1 MNKWGIWKYRNK
13 RGEIDPGV
21 TQEHLSGVSKA
32 ASNQL
37 RQIFCLAV
45 WGLCELLC
53 LYWSCYCSP
62 AVKWQMDVSIL
73 RDLWLLAD
81 SCFQN
86 SCIIELSLVLQEGR
100 KTKMGG
106 KKSNKW
112 NIWCQSVLWN
122 HQKYISIF
130 FLNTD
135 YFFSEGELLAFGLFM
150 WGSNMFSTCIWSP
163 LTEIKT

>member
-1 MNKWGIWKYRNK
+1 MNKWGIWKHRNK
-13 RGEIDPGV
+13 KGEIDPGV

-45 WGLCELLC
+45 WRLCELLC

-86 SCIIELSLVLQEGR
+86 SCIIELALVLQEGR
-100 KTKMGG
+100 KTKMG
-106 KKSNKW
+106 KKKATNETYGASLYCEIIK
-112 NIWCQSVLWN
+112 
-122 HQKYISIF
+122 SIF
-130 FLNTD
+130 LSSFWRPVFFLWRGAIG
-135 YFFSEGELLAFGLFM
+135 FWFISGRM
-150 WGSNMFSTCIWSP
+150 
-163 LTEIKT
+163 